1 MQEEQEK
8 DWAWRLSVC
17 IVWGVVGLIVVV
29 IFATM
34 TGLLAGLM

>member
-1 MQEEQEK
+1 MKEKKEK
-8 DWAWRLSVC
+8 DWAWRLSVA

-34 TGLLAGLM
+34 WGLF